1 MSISGGGYAS
11 KIRVM
16 GAGDVFTVSAP
27 LFQLQDLEVTV
38 AETASRANAAI
49 VHASTATAGQGFIFD
64 VRFTGNTAS
73 PNNGSIFVA
82 DAPSAGLWQ
91 IDHIRVPGGTTWAS
105 IAKLTSKGPHSVASN
120 QFSHVQ
126 GNAHWSEAAFVLDGF
141 IDTVQISDIDLA
153 VVGGGGGTII
163 WAKNTVGAATN
174 PRWIECK
181 SCNIE
186 GGLADTSVRLDASR
200 YFSYSG
206 YIAGS
211 SVGVAVGSGAVNT
224 DLSNTVFASIQK
236 SAVTIADGAI
246 HTQILGNF
254 FDDSGSLQTTV
265 TTRSQSH
272 PTQKTFKSCSITG
285 ESMDARTYRAMPS
298 TFRLGLRIPM
308 P

>member
-1 MSISGGGYAS
+1 MRGNIGRILSIVATAILMVPTTVAQSRENHPHLVPRFSEFALPRVTLSWPQTPRLGASKRPSTPAPRPRFLAPSPLTPATLLRSRQNHRQHRRSEYLWRGYAS

-200 YFSYSG
+200 YF
-206 YIAGS
+206 
-211 SVGVAVGSGAVNT
+211 
-224 DLSNTVFASIQK
+224 
-236 SAVTIADGAI
+236 
-246 HTQILGNF
+246 
-254 FDDSGSLQTTV
+254 
-265 TTRSQSH
+265 
-272 PTQKTFKSCSITG
+272 
-285 ESMDARTYRAMPS
+285 
-298 TFRLGLRIPM
+298 
-308 P
+308 